1 MMKKLFVGALALVL
15 MIAVIPAQASVQE
28 DLNAAISKLNA
39 DQQSALLFLLTGAS
53 SGAASADDAILDVI
67 KAFGVAAAAG
77 DAEAMMKCVSDDFE
91 HWEFGDKEGLQGAY
105 EALIDEG
112 MFEDI
117 ELILDDAEIE
127 IDGDEATIYPVDV
140 EGAFG
145 TATIEYVMVKE
156 GDTWKIIEMDVS
168 GV

>member
-15 MIAVIPAQASVQE
+15 MVAVIPAQAGVQE

-53 SGAASADDAILDVI
+53 SSAVSADDAILDVI

-77 DAEAMMKCVSDDFE
+77 DAEAMMESVSDDFE

-112 MFEDI
+112 MFEGI
-117 ELILDDAEIE
+117 ELVLDDAEIE